1 MTFDFR
7 TMIPT
12 ASRHVFSLIP
22 DKKEVEPA
30 RSSKLSAVI
39 VREASVLPGPSLTG
53 SARRTRGY
61 LRTHGPPSVWGR
73 RRPLRVEAG
82 RPYPSRGKTSRRER
96 NAHLELKAL
105 QKQAPHSPAPQLWG
119 PLERGRGGCAAT
131 SGRGRRIRHQ
141 KAPLPTSS
149 HLPSAARRTYY
160 QVSRGA
166 WAPGPLLTTLC
177 SASLTLRTPGVGLR
191 AGLWAGKGPGKH
203 RPRCWGFVPFCQT
216 RAGSTGSPQPTVS
229 WPPDPPTGTLDWPQQ
244 RTPHVP
250 GPSARA
256 CRPYFPGRCGAAG
269 QGARWPSTQ
278 AERVR
283 LRAGF
288 RGSQH
293 RFLSVCAKSSLD
305 WSTRT

>member
-1 MTFDFR
+1 MTFHFR

-22 DKKEVEPA
+22 DKKEVEPV

-119 PLERGRGGCAAT
+119 PLERGRGGMC
-131 SGRGRRIRHQ
+131 GNLGKGQ
-141 KAPLPTSS
+141 ENMAPESPPPHL
-149 HLPSAARRTYY
+149 LPSPISCQTHLL
-160 QVSRGA
+160 
-166 WAPGPLLTTLC
+166 PGLPWGLGP
-177 SASLTLRTPGVGLR
+177 RTPPHHPVLR
-191 AGLWAGKGPGKH
+191 L
-203 RPRCWGFVPFCQT
+203 
-216 RAGSTGSPQPTVS
+216 
-229 WPPDPPTGTLDWPQQ
+229 
-244 RTPHVP
+244 PH
-250 GPSARA
+250 
-256 CRPYFPGRCGAAG
+256 
-269 QGARWPSTQ
+269 T
-278 AERVR
+278 
-283 LRAGF
+283 
-288 RGSQH
+288 
-293 RFLSVCAKSSLD
+293 
-305 WSTRT
+305 